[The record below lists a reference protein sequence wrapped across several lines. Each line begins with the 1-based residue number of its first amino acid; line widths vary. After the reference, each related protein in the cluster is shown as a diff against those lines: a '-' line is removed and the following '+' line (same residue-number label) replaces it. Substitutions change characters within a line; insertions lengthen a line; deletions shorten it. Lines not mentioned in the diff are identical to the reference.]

1 MYLYIRIYIRGTS
14 PSLEGLLTTVGGASA
29 AGMTIGGLPVKP
41 IVTTK
46 SPCGQ
51 L

>member
-14 PSLEGLLTTVGGASA
+14 PSLEGLLMDVGGASA
-29 AGMTIGGLPVKP
+29 GMTIVHA
-41 IVTTK
+41 VT
-46 SPCGQ
+46 P